1 MKPGAFPVLKPA
13 IGWVVGLILY
23 ALVGCGLNE
32 FKRQE
37 QKLLPLVER
46 RASKEELISLLGA
59 DFLMYSK
66 GQPSWDA
73 LTQFLA
79 REPNRNVAVR
89 NGAAK
94 WPNVM
99 LYSTPDMMT
108 WVFLDQD
115 EKVVDLVIGAQ

>member
-1 MKPGAFPVLKPA
+1 MV
-13 IGWVVGLILY
+13 IILY

-46 RASKEELISLLGA
+46 RASKEELISLLGG

-66 GQPSWDA
+66 GQPSWDV
-73 LTQFLA
+73 LPQFLA
-79 REPNRNVAVR
+79 RDPNRNVAVR
-89 NGAAK
+89 NRAAK
-94 WPNVM
+94 WPTVL

-115 EKVVDLVIGAQ
+115 ERLVDLVIGAQ